1 MQQAGTPN
9 IHVFMNMILLPRTI
23 LLFGGG
29 HAAHS
34 MRERRDFDGKTK
46 PTFETKRWGDIDF
59 TCTRPVS
66 DVLLPLAAEAHVE
79 ADQQQR

>member
-1 MQQAGTPN
+1 
-9 IHVFMNMILLPRTI
+9 
-23 LLFGGG
+23 
-29 HAAHS
+29 

-79 ADQQQR
+79 ADQQQIKTDKSALAASSYSSSKLVPSILLAKV